1 MRRYQRIWRSG
12 SCQRPSTTG
21 GERAEQHVR
30 VSTLS
35 RQASRSTRRS
45 GADCASPAAV
55 SRVAVSRVAVSRVAV
70 SRVAVSRV
78 AVARVAVSPRS
89 PSARSKQALNFRVWR
104 GVYHARSGMVYGPV
118 AAGQQGAS

>member
-1 MRRYQRIWRSG
+1 VRRYQRIWRSG

-78 AVARVAVSPRS
+78 AVSPRS